1 MDWHQMKKKL
11 QERISANYSIL
22 WYKNTKM
29 VAVRQKFGDKKQIFQ
44 WGGKKCSLDEAQLR
58 QFGDIALEKLDA
70 GESEQAVGEYIKK
83 AVEPFF
89 D

>member
-1 MDWHQMKKKL
+1 M
-11 QERISANYSIL
+11 A
-22 WYKNTKM
+22 
-29 VAVRQKFGDKKQIFQ
+29 AVRQKFGDKKQIFQ

-58 QFGDIALEKLDA
+58 QFGDIVLEKLDA

>member
-1 MDWHQMKKKL
+1 MEKKL
-11 QERISANYSIL
+11 QERISTNYSIL
-22 WYKNTKM
+22 YYKNSKM
-29 VAVRQKFGDKKQIFQ
+29 AAVRQKFGDKKQIFG
-44 WGGKKCSLDEAQLR
+44 WGGKRCILDEVQLR
-58 QFGDIALEKLDA
+58 QFGDLALEKLDA